1 MSLDMSRKSHL
12 EQVGHCVL
20 VQLKL
25 SCNSHLEQV
34 GHHVLVQLNLSC
46 NTGKIIYLTSF
57 YFSAIDQYFLSIILS
72 YLLPS
77 QFLLFTLLSAS
88 S

>member
-1 MSLDMSRKSHL
+1 MSLDMSRNSHL
-12 EQVGHCVL
+12 EQVGHRVL
-20 VQLKL
+20 VQLKV
-25 SCNSHLEQV
+25 SCNSHLERV

-46 NTGKIIYLTSF
+46 NTEKRIYLTCF
-57 YFSAIDQYFLSIILS
+57 YFSAVDQYFLSIIIS